1 MKATRKGDTLRFD
14 ENHFPESCHVCLIY
28 ESEEQRQKIV
38 SEYIA
43 TGLRQGELVRYFADK
58 TTPETVRSWLIE
70 LGVKLPE
77 DENDDSFRI
86 SKAEN
91 AYCPD
96 GKFEPQ
102 QMINGSVQRYDN
114 AKKAGYKG
122 SRACGEM
129 SWALKSIPGSDRLLE
144 YEVLLN
150 TVKDP
155 FPHTG
160 MCQYD
165 ARLFDGAT
173 LFKVLQVHPYII
185 AQGQVVSNPY
195 YLKPEEFMAQKNL
208 DKSNNG

>member
-1 MKATRKGDTLRFD
+1 MNETEQDLSSGFPEA
-14 ENHFPESCHVCLIY
+14 HFPESCHVCLIY
-28 ESEEQRQKIV
+28 ESEEQRQKIIA
-38 SEYIA
+38 EYIA
-43 TGLRQGELVRYFADK
+43 EGLRQGELVRYFTDK
-58 TTPETVRSWLIE
+58 TTLETVRSWLLEVGVE
-70 LGVKLPE
+70 LSKA
-77 DENDDSFRI
+77 ENSGSFGI

-102 QMINGSVQRYDN
+102 KMIDRSVHRYDE
-114 AKKAGYKG
+114 AKMAGYSG

-129 SWALKSIPGSDRLLE
+129 TWALKDIPGSDNLLE

-150 TVKDP
+150 NVTST

-173 LFKVLQVHPYII
+173 LFKVLQVHPYMI
-185 AQGQVVSNPY
+185 AHGQVVMNPFY
-195 YLKPEEFMAQKNL
+195 IRSDEFLAGQNT
-208 DKSNNG
+208 

>member
-1 MKATRKGDTLRFD
+1 MKESREKNSIGFTNK
-14 ENHFPESCHVCLIY
+14 HFPESCHVCLIY

-38 SEYIA
+38 SEYLAAGIK
-43 TGLRQGELVRYFADK
+43 QGEVVRYFTDK
-58 TTPETVRSWLIE
+58 TPPETVRSWLSE
-70 LGVKLPE
+70 LGIKLPI
-77 DENDDSFRI
+77 DENDESFRI
-86 SKAEN
+86 TKAEN

-96 GKFEPQ
+96 GQFKPQ
-102 QMINGSVQRYDN
+102 NMINESIKRYDK
-114 AKKAGYKG
+114 AKEAGFKG

-129 SWALKSIPGSDRLLE
+129 SWALKGIPGSDRMLE

-150 TVKDP
+150 TVDTT

-185 AQGQVVSNPY
+185 AQGQVVNNPY
-195 YLKPEEFMAQKNL
+195 YVKPEEFQMEPNKE
-208 DKSNNG
+208 

>member
-1 MKATRKGDTLRFD
+1 MKESVKNSPMGFT
-14 ENHFPESCHVCLIY
+14 EEHFPESCHVCLIY
-28 ESEEQRQKIV
+28 ESEEQRQKII

-43 TGLRQGELVRYFADK
+43 VGLRQGELVRYFTDK
-58 TTPETVRSWLIE
+58 TSPETVRSWLSEYGVE
-70 LGVKLPE
+70 LSEAEKTG
-77 DENDDSFRI
+77 SFAI

-91 AYCPD
+91 AYCPE

-102 QMINGSVQRYDN
+102 KMIDRSVIRYDQ
-114 AKKAGYKG
+114 AKMAGYTG

-129 SWALKSIPGSDRLLE
+129 TWALKDIPGSDHLLE

-150 TVKDP
+150 TVTST

-173 LFKVLQVHPYII
+173 LFKVLQVHPYMI
-185 AQGQVVSNPY
+185 AHGQVVRNPF
-195 YLKPEEFMAQKNL
+195 YLRPEEFQAEQKSG
-208 DKSNNG
+208 K

>member
-1 MKATRKGDTLRFD
+1 MLNKEFTIGFANED
-14 ENHFPESCHVCLIY
+14 FPESCHVCLIY
-28 ESEEQRQKIV
+28 ENEEQRQKIV

-43 TGLRQGELVRYFADK
+43 TGLKKGEPVRYFIDK
-58 TTPETVRSWLIE
+58 TTPETIHSWLMELGIE
-70 LGVKLPE
+70 LAEAEKNGT
-77 DENDDSFRI
+77 FGI

-96 GKFEPQ
+96 GHFEPQ
-102 QMINGSVQRYDN
+102 KMINGTIQRYGV
-114 AKKAGYKG
+114 AKKAGYTG

-129 SWALKSIPGSDRLLE
+129 SWALKDIPGSDRLLE

-150 TVKDP
+150 TVNDP

-173 LFKVLQVHPYII
+173 LFKVLQVHPFMI
-185 AQGQVVSNPY
+185 AQGQIVRNPFY
-195 YLKPEEFMAQKNL
+195 VRPEEFNANKNSEQK
-208 DKSNNG
+208 